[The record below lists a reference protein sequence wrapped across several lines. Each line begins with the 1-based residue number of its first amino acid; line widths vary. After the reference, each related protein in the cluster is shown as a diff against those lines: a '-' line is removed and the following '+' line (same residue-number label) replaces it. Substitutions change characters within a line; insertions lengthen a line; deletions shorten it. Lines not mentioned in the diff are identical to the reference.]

1 MPVCQVIWS
10 KVLPKNSQ
18 GKQLDQSNQITTC
31 KFDKDIS
38 SEILLY
44 PELSIGEKIYSDPEP
59 QHIYPYTWK
68 QVISYEA
75 LLTNCCK
82 LN

>member
-18 GKQLDQSNQITTC
+18 EKQLDQSDQITAC

-44 PELSIGEKIYSDPEP
+44 PELSIGEKFIQILNLS
-59 QHIYPYTWK
+59 
-68 QVISYEA
+68 ISI
-75 LLTNCCK
+75 LTHGNK
-82 LN
+82 